1 MEKAAMNVIKL
12 NNGTEVRVS
21 PEDHDRL
28 AGYTWSQFR
37 NGRAYRKELIPREER
52 GGKKTHR
59 TLLLHREVMGVDD
72 DRQVIFRDGDA
83 ANCTRENLV
92 VVDASFRPRQ
102 RVKKGGSSQY
112 RGVGWNR
119 AKGMWQAY
127 VRVNGKLRHL
137 GFFPEG
143 QEGEE
148 RAARAYDEVAKAEF
162 GELAVL
168 NFPRVRRRRLAA
180 HAAALL
186 NKPRLV
192 ASAPLRVEPQQPA
205 APAAPLVAVP
215 AGPLPGPVVA
225 VEVQPEAPAA
235 PAENVEALFQK
246 PVSELTPEELEAMKA
261 RFLGDRYRAR
271 PRRLGRVG

>member
-1 MEKAAMNVIKL
+1 MNVIKL

-21 PEDHDRL
+21 PEDHERL
-28 AGYTWSQFR
+28 AGYAWSQFR

-59 TLLLHREVMGVDD
+59 TLLLHREVMGVED

-143 QEGEE
+143 TDGEQQ
-148 RAARAYDEVAKAEF
+148 AARAYDEVAKAEF
-162 GELAVL
+162 GEVAVL

-180 HAAALL
+180 HASTLL
-186 NKPRLV
+186 KSKPRLV
-192 ASAPLRVEPQQPA
+192 ASAPLRVEVQPS

-225 VEVQPEAPAA
+225 VEVLPEAPAA

-246 PVSELTPEELEAMKA
+246 PVAELTPEELEAMKA

>member
-1 MEKAAMNVIKL
+1 MNVIKL

-21 PEDHDRL
+21 PEDHERL
-28 AGYTWSQFR
+28 SGYSWSQFR

-83 ANCTRENLV
+83 SNCTRDNLV
-92 VVDASFRPRQ
+92 VVDATFRPRQ
-102 RVKKGGSSQY
+102 RAKKGGSSQF

-143 QEGEE
+143 TEGEQQ
-148 RAARAYDEVAKAEF
+148 AARAYDEVAKAEF

-168 NFPRVRRRRLAA
+168 NFPRTRRRRLAA
-180 HAAALL
+180 HASALL
-186 NKPRLV
+186 KGRPRLV
-192 ASAPLRVEPQQPA
+192 ASAPLRVEPTQPT

-225 VEVQPEAPAA
+225 VETDPERDAPLPAA

-246 PVSELTPEELEAMKA
+246 PVSELTPEELEVMKA

>member
-1 MEKAAMNVIKL
+1 MNVIKL

-21 PEDHDRL
+21 PEDHERL

-37 NGRAYRKELIPREER
+37 NGRAYRKELIPRGER

-83 ANCTRENLV
+83 GNCTRDNLV

-192 ASAPLRVEPQQPA
+192 ASAPLRVEPLQPA

-225 VEVQPEAPAA
+225 VEVQPEAPAAPAA